1 MNESEIKAVAFSL
14 EHWNPL
20 GDNSVKITD
29 LDGYHTEAIDIISAL
44 SLFSEIGTTA
54 DVIDRI
60 LSEAFELPL
69 DGNAVKNAANEIE
82 TILKIKN

>member
-1 MNESEIKAVAFSL
+1 MKESEIKAVAFSL

-29 LDGYHTEAIDIISAL
+29 LDGYHTEAIDIISTL
-44 SLFSEIGTTA
+44 SLFSGIGSTA
-54 DVIDRI
+54 DVIDRV

-69 DGNAVKNAANEIE
+69 DESAVQNAAKEIE
-82 TILKIKN
+82 SILKSKN

>member
-1 MNESEIKAVAFSL
+1 MNESEIKAVALSL

-20 GDNSVKITD
+20 GDNSLQVTD

-44 SLFSEIGTTA
+44 SLFSGIGTTA
-54 DVIDRI
+54 DVINKV

-69 DGNAVKNAANEIE
+69 DGTAVKNAANEIE
-82 TILKIKN
+82 SILKIKN